1 MFYGGIN
8 LKSIIITN
16 NPKVLKNYEDK
27 YKVIFLEGS
36 YLEVLTT
43 TRDLVHKGHELLT
56 HPLSGSIKP
65 NETPYKSIMI
75 SQNKEKLNMESL
87 MIIED
92 SIVTATKFINIKKT
106 PSWPEKVLEDFKEI
120 DYTLI
125 TSGMDSI
132 EG

>member
-1 MFYGGIN
+1 M
-8 LKSIIITN
+8 KSIIITN